1 MVRSGTMSTLETN
14 MAMLATFPEEKQQEI
29 YTYLVMQ
36 CNNNNPFKPVS
47 REEVYAELEESRAC
61 FERGEYMDFGDAID
75 EIRLKYG
82 L

>member
-1 MVRSGTMSTLETN
+1 MKRSETVSTLEAN

-29 YTYLVMQ
+29 YRYLVMQ
-36 CNNNNPFKPVS
+36 CSNDNPFKPVS

-61 FERGEYMDFGDAID
+61 YERGEYKDFGEAVD
-75 EIRLKYG
+75 EIRIKYG